1 MSHNLWYNYRG
12 QVRGVRPDHLS
23 SHQHSH
29 AVPSIF
35 DILCKLAVEF
45 GIPYVR
51 LPREAFYFSP
61 HVSRRLRMWYAINL
75 AKFFV
80 LRGLSVVNA
89 HIACRYGVH
98 TNDWFVGVLYTGHM
112 DALSVCRG
120 LTALTGNRRGGF
132 AAEVLLHPGSRA
144 GTSDDRLL
152 DARVR
157 DYSLAP
163 ERSRELAALKSPSL
177 LRAIKEDSWELTC
190 YGCLAVS
197 GARPHEHGTN
207 VDTAAT
213 PVRRPPAGATLP
225 TLPREAPKGELV
237 KPPLR
242 TLVIIDE
249 TPFYHPEYL
258 RRLISECADIDL
270 VAAAI
275 VHAPGGGILQKY
287 LLRRWRDIGIRQV
300 AKLGIRRLG
309 LQMSG
314 RLPRVLRGDHEGS
327 VEAVARRFS
336 IPYRRVS
343 RVNNAEFLSY
353 VESLSPDLIL
363 SSNSLI
369 FGDRLI
375 RSARVAC
382 INRHSALLPSLGG
395 LLPVFR
401 AIQFGMKYT
410 GASVHYMTREID
422 RGAVLARRWVP
433 IFPGDT
439 LQGLYKL
446 CFHVSYEATAEAVE
460 KLRMGGEAEGL
471 PANGLDPSYY
481 SYPND
486 ADWKEFR
493 AKGGRFA

>member
-61 HVSRRLRMWYAINL
+61 HVSRHLRMWYAINL

-120 LTALTGNRRGGF
+120 LTALTGNSRGGF

-177 LRAIKEDSWELTC
+177 LRAIKEDSWEFTC

-225 TLPREAPKGELV
+225 TLPREAPKPESTEGRPWGQSLK
-237 KPPLR
+237 KPSGAPLN
-242 TLVIIDE
+242 
-249 TPFYHPEYL
+249 
-258 RRLISECADIDL
+258 
-270 VAAAI
+270 
-275 VHAPGGGILQKY
+275 
-287 LLRRWRDIGIRQV
+287 
-300 AKLGIRRLG
+300 LG
-309 LQMSG
+309 
-314 RLPRVLRGDHEGS
+314 
-327 VEAVARRFS
+327 
-336 IPYRRVS
+336 
-343 RVNNAEFLSY
+343 
-353 VESLSPDLIL
+353 
-363 SSNSLI
+363 
-369 FGDRLI
+369 
-375 RSARVAC
+375 
-382 INRHSALLPSLGG
+382 
-395 LLPVFR
+395 
-401 AIQFGMKYT
+401 
-410 GASVHYMTREID
+410 
-422 RGAVLARRWVP
+422 
-433 IFPGDT
+433 
-439 LQGLYKL
+439 
-446 CFHVSYEATAEAVE
+446 
-460 KLRMGGEAEGL
+460 
-471 PANGLDPSYY
+471 
-481 SYPND
+481 
-486 ADWKEFR
+486 
-493 AKGGRFA
+493 